1 MPAPAP
7 GEKFRTVLLFG
18 VPGVGKGTQGR
29 ILSRTPGLYHLAC
42 GEVFRSFDPSSEIGK
57 EVASY
62 TSRGELVPDE
72 LTVRLW
78 QEAMREN
85 IAAGWYNP
93 EKDLLILDGIPRNVV
108 QAKFLEGSINVLG
121 ILHLSTSNED
131 AMVERLKRRALAEN
145 RADDADENI
154 IRHRFEVYHQMTQ
167 PVLDFYPK
175 PLRRNIEAI
184 ATPEEVAKNIQRELA
199 PIREKHFGPVAP

>member
-1 MPAPAP
+1 ML

-18 VPGVGKGTQGR
+18 APGVGKGTQGR
-29 ILSRTPGLYHLAC
+29 ILARLPGVYHLAC
-42 GEVFRSFDPSSEIGK
+42 GEVFRSFDPSSEVGM

-62 TSRGELVPDE
+62 TSRGELVPDD

-78 QEAMREN
+78 KEAMRAN

-93 EKDLLILDGIPRNVV
+93 QSDLLVLDGIPRSVA
-108 QAKFLEGSINVLG
+108 QAKYLDDSIDVLG

-131 AMVERLKRRALAEN
+131 AMVERLKLRALAEN
-145 RADDADENI
+145 RADDANENV
-154 IRHRFEVYHQMTQ
+154 IRHRFEIYHQQSQ

-175 PLRRNIEAI
+175 HLRRNIEAL
-184 ATPEEVAKNIQRELA
+184 ATPEEVAKNIQRELL
-199 PIREKHFGPVAP
+199 PIREKHFGNAAT